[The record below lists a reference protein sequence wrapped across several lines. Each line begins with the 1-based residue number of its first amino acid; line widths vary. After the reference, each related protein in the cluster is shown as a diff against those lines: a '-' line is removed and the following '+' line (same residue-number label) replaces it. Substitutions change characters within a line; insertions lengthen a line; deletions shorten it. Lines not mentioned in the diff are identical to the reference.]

1 MDGFI
6 AAIGGFVALFALML
20 ARVPVGIAL
29 GTVGVGGFAVMTAFD
44 PAIMLLSLVPIRALT
59 DFTFGLIPMF
69 ILMGA
74 LANTSGMSRD
84 LFGASNA
91 WIGHLRGGLALST
104 VVACGGFAAICGSS
118 VATAATMSK
127 VALPEM
133 RRFGYSDSLATGV
146 IAAGGKLGILIP
158 PSIVLAIYG
167 IIAEQDIGRLFV
179 AGFLPGLLAV
189 LMYMATIRVAGYFR
203 PEWLPQGQRHDWRT
217 RWSSLKDVW
226 PIALVFAFVIGG
238 IYGGLFTPTEAATM
252 GAAAVAII
260 GYFSRRLNLRSFF
273 ACVGDSLATTGSL
286 FLILIGAILFAR
298 FLTITEFPQNVA
310 DMMVAMDL
318 GTYGTLALILLFYI
332 VLGCFMDSLAIILIS
347 VPIFFPTITQLG
359 FDPIWFGVIVVVV
372 TELGLITPPFGL
384 NVFVIK
390 GEAQNVSLK
399 TIYAG
404 VTPFILA
411 DLVRL
416 ALLVAFPVIVLFL
429 PNTMP

>member
-6 AAIGGFVALFALML
+6 AALLGFIILFGLML
-20 ARVPVGIAL
+20 IRVPVGIAL
-29 GTVGVGGFAVMTAFD
+29 GIVGVAGFAVMTATD
-44 PAIMLLSLVPIRALT
+44 PALKLLSLVPIRALT

-74 LANTSGMSRD
+74 LANASGMSRD
-84 LFGASNA
+84 LFAASNA
-91 WIGHLRGGLALST
+91 WLGHHKGGLALST

-133 RRFGYSDSLATGV
+133 RRFGYSNSLATGV
-146 IAAGGKLGILIP
+146 IAAGGTLGILIP
-158 PSIVLAIYG
+158 PSVVLAIYG
-167 IIAEQDIGRLFV
+167 IIAEQDIGKLFV
-179 AGFLPGLLAV
+179 AGFLPGILAV
-189 LMYMATIRVAGYFR
+189 LMYMAAVRGTGMVR
-203 PEWLPQGQRHDWRT
+203 PDWVPTGQRHGWAE
-217 RWSSLKDVW
+217 RWSSLRNVW
-226 PIALVFAFVIGG
+226 PIALVFIFVLGG
-238 IYGGLFTPTEAATM
+238 IYGGFFTPTEAATM
-252 GAAAVAII
+252 GAAIVAII
-260 GYFSRRLNLRSFF
+260 AFAAGRMNWRSFF
-273 ACVGDSLATTGSL
+273 SCVTDSLVTTGSL

-298 FLTITEFPQNVA
+298 FLTITQFPQNVA
-310 DMMVAMDL
+310 DIMVGLQL
-318 GTYGTLALILLFYI
+318 GTYGTLALIILFYI
-332 VLGCFMDSLAIILIS
+332 VLGCFMDSLAIILIT
-347 VPIFFPTITQLG
+347 VPIFFPTVTQLG
-359 FDPIWFGVIVVVV
+359 FDPIWFGVIVVMV

-390 GEAQNVSLK
+390 TEAPDVALK

-416 ALLVAFPVIVLFL
+416 VLLIAFPVIVLFL